1 MFRLSISDDLL
12 DFNAKELLAEFS
24 ITETDLRQI
33 KSFGVVMQ
41 PHFSDFLDRFYDRL
55 KDEDYF
61 QHYFPDDEKV
71 QRVKAGQITYWET
84 FFKGEVTEDYVRDRR
99 KIGEAHAHIN
109 LPLNIYMA
117 GINIFCDG
125 LAKYLASEVANGL
138 NSFETM
144 LTVTKLLNLDGS
156 VVASTYARLMNEI
169 VEEKA
174 NQLEVEAAE
183 REQAMAQLDKE
194 KKRAEQFSKMATG
207 RELRMI
213 EMKKEV
219 DELLEK
225 LGEEPRYN

>member
-12 DFNAKELLAEFS
+12 DFNAKDLLAEFS
-24 ITETDLRQI
+24 ITENDLKLI

-61 QHYFPDDEKV
+61 QHFFPDDERV
-71 QRVKAGQITYWET
+71 LRVKASQITYWET
-84 FFKGEVTEDYVRDRR
+84 YFKGDVTEDYVRDRR
-99 KIGEAHAHIN
+99 RIGEAHAHIN
-109 LPLNIYMA
+109 LPLNLYMA
-117 GINIFCDG
+117 GINMFCDG
-125 LAKYLASEVANGL
+125 FAKYLASEVANEL
-138 NSFETM
+138 NSFKTV
-144 LTVTKLLNLDGS
+144 LTITKLINLDAS

-174 NQLEVEAAE
+174 KQLEVEAAE
-183 REQAMAQLDKE
+183 REKAMEALEKE
-194 KKRAEQFSKMATG
+194 KKRSDQFNKMAVG
-207 RELRMI
+207 RELRMV

-225 LGEEPRYN
+225 LGEEPRYK